1 MDHVLRGLREQ
12 RPLVQCITN
21 SVVTNFTAN
30 VLLSAGASPAMS
42 DVPGEAGPFAE
53 IADALLVNLGTPTSE
68 QRDAAREAVRAD
80 VPWVLDPVGVGALT
94 LRTELAFELLRR
106 RPGVIRGNA
115 SEILVLARAG
125 SGARGVD
132 AQDSSDSAL
141 DAARRLAG
149 ETGSVVAVSGETDY
163 VTDGER
169 TLRIEGG
176 SELLTRVTGA
186 GCSLGAL
193 MAACLAVAPALE
205 AAAAASAA
213 YAVASERAER
223 QSRGPGS
230 FAVALLDEIA
240 ALRPED
246 LSGRVAE
253 EGRR

>member
-1 MDHVLRGLREQ
+1 MDHVLRGLRAQ

-30 VLLSAGASPAMS
+30 VLLAAGASPAMA
-42 DVPGEAGPFAE
+42 DVPGEAGAFAE
-53 IADALLVNLGTPTSE
+53 IADGLLVNLGTPTAE
-68 QRDAAREAVRAD
+68 QRDAAREAVRSGT
-80 VPWVLDPVGVGALT
+80 PWVLDPVGVGALT

-106 RPGVIRGNA
+106 QPCIIRGNA

-132 AQDSSDSAL
+132 AQDSSASAV

-149 ETGSVVAVSGETDY
+149 ETGAVVAVSGETDY

-193 MAACLAVAPALE
+193 MAACAAGAPPLE

-213 YAVASERAER
+213 YAVASERAVQR
-223 QSRGPGS
+223 SSGPGS
-230 FAVALLDEIA
+230 FAVALIDELA
-240 ALRPED
+240 ALQPED
-246 LSGRVAE
+246 LAGRVAE
-253 EGRR
+253 EGSR